1 MGAIGNVGVVLHPRR
16 DSAFAIES
24 ITGWA
29 ERRGL
34 PVLGLKVEV
43 GRIACSALAVDA
55 ERLAEESTLVVS
67 LGGDGT
73 MLRALRLLRGHT
85 APVLGVNL
93 GRLGFLA
100 EVDVADLPDA
110 LSAIDAHRF
119 DVERRSA
126 VAVTRAGRTSV
137 AFNDVAMVRS
147 PGHGMAAV
155 ALRSSSR
162 RRPAPPRTAS
172 PPAVRSSRREPRA
185 CS

>member
-29 ERRGL
+29 GRRGL
-34 PVLGLKVEV
+34 LVLGLKDEV
-43 GRIACSALAVDA
+43 GRIACSALPVDA

-73 MLRALRLLRGHT
+73 MLRALRLLRGRT

-110 LSAIDAHRF
+110 LSAID
-119 DVERRSA
+119 E
-126 VAVTRAGRTSV
+126 
-137 AFNDVAMVRS
+137 
-147 PGHGMAAV
+147 
-155 ALRSSSR
+155 
-162 RRPAPPRTAS
+162 
-172 PPAVRSSRREPRA
+172 
-185 CS
+185 